1 MWVYFKVLNVIF
13 TSLYFVLQLWQLY
26 CKIGLLPFRHWLGL
40 FSSSCESVCVI
51 MAKTWSWSLGT
62 QNRSCFFFP
71 GVYKS
76 VCGQISVNTTA
87 SQPCKMQSG
96 NFTGVQSYKLPA
108 PCPAG
113 VPETHIVVGL
123 FFQVFIGL
131 YLCLSGSSSVCS
143 WDDNQDSVPRWVPG
157 LQKNSRFWFQ
167 VYHVE

>member
-1 MWVYFKVLNVIF
+1 M
-13 TSLYFVLQLWQLY
+13 
-26 CKIGLLPFRHWLGL
+26 L
-40 FSSSCESVCVI
+40 FSRRYILFYSCDSYTVKLACYHSGTDWDCFLPLVSLFVSSWLKRGPGAWEHRTEAV
-51 MAKTWSWSLGT
+51 
-62 QNRSCFFFP
+62 FFP